1 MESRARVVFRGR
13 VQGVNFRAN
22 CRERAEQLGLRGWV
36 RNLGDGTVE
45 AVFEGPRELVES
57 CIEWNRAQQP
67 HARVADAEV
76 RWTAA
81 SGEFTRFEIRR

>member
-1 MESRARVVFRGR
+1 MESRAHVVFRGR
-13 VQGVNFRAN
+13 VQGVNFRVN
-22 CRERAEQLGLRGWV
+22 CRERADQLGLHGWV

-45 AVFEGPRELVES
+45 AVFEGPRDLVEA

-67 HARVADAEV
+67 HASVSGAEV
-76 RWTAA
+76 RWGAA